1 MGAKV
6 GVVGKRQQGC
16 PVSPREPGPSG
27 APTDQEAR
35 VPHLVCVIGK
45 VDLVENLGGFV
56 LDGLHLHQVRGVLPG
71 PVSENQRG
79 AGERGQ
85 VRRQQ
90 IPGAMGSREQRAL
103 WRQANPVL
111 IPSHHF
117 LPGDKLS
124 SL

>member
-6 GVVGKRQQGC
+6 GVVGKRHQGC

-71 PVSENQRG
+71 PVSENQGSGGGRKGGKSGDSRFLGPWGAESRG
-79 AGERGQ
+79 HFGD
-85 VRRQQ
+85 RQT
-90 IPGAMGSREQRAL
+90 
-103 WRQANPVL
+103 QA
-111 IPSHHF
+111 
-117 LPGDKLS
+117 
-124 SL
+124 

>member
-1 MGAKV
+1 M
-6 GVVGKRQQGC
+6 GVVRKGHQGC

-71 PVSENQRG
+71 PVSENQGRG
-79 AGERGQ
+79 KGVKSG
-85 VRRQQ
+85 
-90 IPGAMGSREQRAL
+90 GSRFLGPWGAERRGNFGD
-103 WRQANPVL
+103 RQTPVL
-111 IPSHHF
+111 IPIHHF
-117 LPGDKLS
+117 LPGDKH
-124 SL
+124 

>member
-1 MGAKV
+1 M

-27 APTDQEAR
+27 APTHQEAR

-79 AGERGQ
+79 EGEG
-85 VRRQQ
+85 
-90 IPGAMGSREQRAL
+90 GASQEAADSWGHGEQRAL

>member
-6 GVVGKRQQGC
+6 GVVGKRHQGC

-71 PVSENQRG
+71 PVSENQGSGGGGGGRG
-79 AGERGQ
+79 ASQETADSWGHG
-85 VRRQQ
+85 
-90 IPGAMGSREQRAL
+90 EQRAEGTL
-103 WRQANPVL
+103 ETGKPRPNPQ
-111 IPSHHF
+111 PP
-117 LPGDKLS
+117 LPTR
-124 SL
+124 